1 MTDNIFFF
9 HNPKAGGYS
18 LRRVFE
24 TLFRPEKQCPI
35 IENDKVGHER
45 LRGEYAHFRGY
56 DYYAGHYGRDIFEA
70 VNEGHR
76 CVTNFR
82 NPLRRLISLY
92 NFFRFNVKLSEE
104 ELRTERFRA
113 VAFAKSVSFEEFVSS
128 GDPNVDIYV
137 RNAHFRQLANSCWDL
152 ETTKDIEDVYRF
164 VDEMPWYYVCEYPEM
179 SIAWLRRAFD
189 WKLGHLPREN
199 VTRIQGDQAADL
211 ATLDDRIWNVI
222 LAKNDLDF
230 ALYRYAVGR
239 FLSRVTAHPIELSAR
254 YSQRSATARRET
266 ICIARPM
273 TVSTALTINLFL
285 RN

>member
-1 MTDNIFFF
+1 VTDKIFFF

-24 TLFRPEKQCPI
+24 THFRTEKQCPI

-45 LRGEYAHFRGY
+45 LRGDYAHFRGY
-56 DYYAGHYGRDIFEA
+56 DYYAGHYGQDIFEA
-70 VNEGHR
+70 VNQGHR

-113 VAFAKSVSFEEFVSS
+113 VAFAKSVSFEGFVSS
-128 GDPNVDIYV
+128 NDPNVDVYV

-152 ETTKDIEDVYRF
+152 ETTKEIDEVYRF

-189 WKLGHLPREN
+189 WNLDHLPREN

-230 ALYRYAVGR
+230 ALYRYAVDR
-239 FLSRVTAHPIELSAR
+239 FLSRVTAHPIELR
-254 YSQRSATARRET
+254 NIVQQGTRSVVQPLAERRS
-266 ICIARPM
+266 
-273 TVSTALTINLFL
+273 VSRGL
-285 RN
+285 

>member
-1 MTDNIFFF
+1 MTFGTLDN
-9 HNPKAGGYS
+9 
-18 LRRVFE
+18 LRSRDALRHALCAF
-24 TLFRPEKQCPI
+24 L
-35 IENDKVGHER
+35 ER
-45 LRGEYAHFRGY
+45 KSNN
-56 DYYAGHYGRDIFEA
+56 A
-70 VNEGHR
+70 V
-76 CVTNFR
+76 
-82 NPLRRLISLY
+82 SLY

-113 VAFAKSVSFEEFVSS
+113 VAFAKSVRFEEFVSS

-152 ETTKDIEDVYRF
+152 ETTKDLEDVYRF

-189 WKLGHLPREN
+189 WKLSHLPREN

-239 FLSRVTAHPIELSAR
+239 FLSRVTAHPIELRNIVQPGTRNVVQLLAG
-254 YSQRSATARRET
+254 
-266 ICIARPM
+266 RPP
-273 TVSTALTINLFL
+273 VSRDL
-285 RN
+285 